1 MRRLLTIGLLLMTL
15 AAPAAAGVMAASTR
29 VVYPAGEREKSLM
42 LVNTN
47 NYPVIVQSWVDDGT
61 GNPDTANAPFVV
73 IPSVFR
79 LAPNAVQGIRL
90 LFSQTPLPKDR
101 ESVFWLNLYEIP
113 PINGSSAD
121 TRRVTFAMNTQMKI
135 FYRPKE
141 LVVTLDEALS
151 KLVFRLRHDP
161 SHWWIE
167 CENPTPLHI
176 SLTALTIQNGAVE
189 KGVERQM
196 DMMIAPFSKKKY
208 AFSGTI
214 GLAHPQRLQFSYL
227 DDAGV
232 QHVQDAALQEIN

>member
-79 LAPNAVQGIRL
+79 LAPKAVQGIRL

-101 ESVFWLNLYEIP
+101 ESVFWLNL
-113 PINGSSAD
+113 
-121 TRRVTFAMNTQMKI
+121 
-135 FYRPKE
+135 
-141 LVVTLDEALS
+141 
-151 KLVFRLRHDP
+151 
-161 SHWWIE
+161 
-167 CENPTPLHI
+167 
-176 SLTALTIQNGAVE
+176 
-189 KGVERQM
+189 
-196 DMMIAPFSKKKY
+196 
-208 AFSGTI
+208 
-214 GLAHPQRLQFSYL
+214 
-227 DDAGV
+227 
-232 QHVQDAALQEIN
+232 